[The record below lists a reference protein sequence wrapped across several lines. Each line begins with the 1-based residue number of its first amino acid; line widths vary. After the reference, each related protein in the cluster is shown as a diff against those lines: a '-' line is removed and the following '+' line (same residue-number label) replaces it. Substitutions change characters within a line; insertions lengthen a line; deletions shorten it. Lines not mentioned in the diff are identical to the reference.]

1 MAVRELRYLGDPVL
15 TTPAEPVTHF
25 DHRLRSLIEDLM
37 DTVLLPGRA
46 GLAAPQIGVGLR
58 VFSYNVGG
66 LQGYVVNPEIVE
78 LSEETQDGPEGCL
91 SVPELWF
98 PTKRAAEATVK
109 GVDVKNKPISV
120 TGTRELARCLQH
132 ETDHLFGIVFG
143 DRLNRRWRRRL
154 ERESAEVAEEFPPGW
169 PAEPQH
175 SSAAGSA

>member
-15 TTPAEPVTHF
+15 TTPADPVTHF
-25 DHRLRSLIEDLM
+25 DRKLKALVDDLM

-66 LQGYVVNPEIVE
+66 LHGYVVNPHLVD
-78 LSEETQDGPEGCL
+78 LSEETQEGPEGCL

-98 PTKRAAEATVK
+98 PTRRAAEATVK

-120 TGTRELARCLQH
+120 TGTKELARCLQH
-132 ETDHLFGIVFG
+132 EVDHLDGKLYL
-143 DRLNRRWRRRL
+143 DRLDPEVRREAMRKA
-154 ERESAEVAEEFPPGW
+154 RESRWFWRGNG
-169 PAEPQH
+169 Q
-175 SSAAGSA
+175 

>member
-15 TTPAEPVTHF
+15 STKADPVTHF
-25 DHRLRSLIEDLM
+25 DRKLRALVDDLM

-66 LQGYVVNPEIVE
+66 LHGYVVNPQIVE

-98 PTKRAAEATVK
+98 PTRRAAKATVK
-109 GVDVKNKPISV
+109 GVDAGNKPISV
-120 TGTRELARCLQH
+120 TGMKELARCLQH
-132 ETDHLFGIVFG
+132 ETDHLDGM
-143 DRLNRRWRRRL
+143 LYL
-154 ERESAEVAEEFPPGW
+154 ERLGGKVRKQASKDIRAASWHGTASLEPPRTG
-169 PAEPQH
+169 
-175 SSAAGSA
+175 